1 MSPGGLS
8 IVSVKLRHNNYVFD
22 EKRWG
27 PKNRPTLPR
36 NSQANIN
43 QRSLIMYARSNHRSQ
58 WSLRPCLSCSG
69 SMMWIAWTAIC
80 NKWLTSWTAARTS
93 SADPSNQGQQRLRQ
107 RLPPVAASATTAGN
121 FGAKARYCR
130 SKGSLHFLNFKGN
143 KDLKSSWSIKL
154 QKIEIHCYIY
164 RRHLLLFKSFIAIT
178 NLNQKGLTDWITFNC
193 FQYRSGEIFL
203 FLLLELLTN

>member
-1 MSPGGLS
+1 MQRLELKKRCLGKASGRHVKASRRQQPGSPGLRGFARQNDEEFVAIATRGVIIHYFFSENPSSPVMSPGGLS

-69 SMMWIAWTAIC
+69 SMMWIA
-80 NKWLTSWTAARTS
+80 
-93 SADPSNQGQQRLRQ
+93 
-107 RLPPVAASATTAGN
+107 
-121 FGAKARYCR
+121 
-130 SKGSLHFLNFKGN
+130 
-143 KDLKSSWSIKL
+143 
-154 QKIEIHCYIY
+154 
-164 RRHLLLFKSFIAIT
+164 
-178 NLNQKGLTDWITFNC
+178 
-193 FQYRSGEIFL
+193 
-203 FLLLELLTN
+203 